1 LLGTDRDRRKRFP
14 PQDPFK
20 KGLDVKEYGL
30 ANVGLDEQRD
40 ATAETV
46 AFLKELVKK
55 NDNYA
60 GESWARIRK
69 PLRGHMSFTGP
80 YMPKRR

>member
-1 LLGTDRDRRKRFP
+1 MLGTDRDRRKRFP
-14 PQDPFK
+14 
-20 KGLDVKEYGL
+20 EYDL
-30 ANVGLDEQRD
+30 ANLGRNEQRD

-60 GESWARIRK
+60 GESWARIMK
-69 PLRGHMSFTGP
+69 PLRGQMSFTGP
-80 YMPKRR
+80 YMPKKGKQEPHRQG